1 MISGQRSPGCL
12 VWKRGAW
19 SGAGMAGGE
28 KVAWSTLQ
36 PLMLEEFSFGQG
48 IDLLCDVS
56 KEGPK
61 TKIGN

>member
-1 MISGQRSPGCL
+1 
-12 VWKRGAW
+12 
-19 SGAGMAGGE
+19 MAGGE
-28 KVAWSTLQ
+28 KAAWSTLQ